1 MNIWLQIGLGLLPGA
16 LVAIILL
23 IKRRAF
29 CFSAIFSTLLLM
41 AGCGISLFFGG
52 TALMEEGGMQ
62 VQMSEKKMM
71 AFANALAEEGAYD
84 AAIEVLEQYSSE
96 YGYNDE
102 CRLLTARIAVLEGDF
117 ESAHGLYRYLCENT
131 ELISADAEEVVFVD
145 IKWNNS
151 TADLVMIDYLK
162 SVGENIEDYG
172 YTESVYEDIKESEQK
187 TIDDIRR
194 DIKNAIEDRYSIT
207 DECSD
212 CAEAVAGILEVYDD
226 VSENNYA
233 TEEES
238 EEKEKDLRRYG
249 RTFEDIE
256 SNAPE
261 YLAMECV
268 EKARIK
274 AYVISGDY
282 EQIAEKL
289 EEKASYHELMVVA
302 ELYMSGL
309 VKESD
314 FSEDYQK
321 IDNQNADMIEDKLS
335 AIYKD
340 NSDDLNKQEKK
351 AFKER
356 IEAISVQLEDPV
368 LTSVKEELTDVAKE
382 EAGTDATKVY
392 LELAKIENYFGNE
405 TSTDSY
411 LSTAIYSS
419 PECEDDSYVSAMSQI
434 ITVISNDEENDKENI
449 KNVSTYVENVLD
461 HSLTVNVESIV
472 SPQNQIPI
480 EEEEKSVD
488 FTRTTVDYVSRVK
501 SAISIGKIDAS
512 GFEKIVSTVQIDS
525 DYLTDVNEIKA
536 ALKVYDCGAE
546 ISDFTLKKINYEGS
560 NIMLVCDV
568 SGSMSGNIQDLRDAV
583 VTFITDKNANEDIA
597 VVTFDDTIVDTK
609 FFGTPD
615 DELIAF
621 AQNMQ
626 IAGGTDIFSAVTNC
640 LDGFSAEPEDNN
652 VLILMTDG
660 QDNYARDAETIYR
673 EIGNRALQKGITV
686 YTMGLGTSVDT
697 NYLSTIA
704 GSGNGEFLYVSD
716 SSSLS
721 SFYDLLHAQVYN
733 QYEIT
738 YQAKDTITMTGRTLE
753 ISMPDENLR
762 DVKTYS
768 LEGEG
773 EGETGEGLAVSNE
786 LSIQG
791 MSPRYIYKGM
801 QDTTVRLKGSGF
813 NKDSEISVKLNGNI
827 DYSVTATYVDAET
840 YELTI
845 PASVAVGKYNVEISI
860 DGKRKV
866 LENGFSVI
874 AKCGEK
880 KIVFGPYVFTASEII
895 ENDIDNRTLRG
906 NVTMNGWLHFKG
918 DVNIVG
924 DVKESYSIKVSDL
937 SGSYVQYDTAT
948 ATGFGQKIAQKGI
961 SIDLPA
967 LPYFTLYNDQQNLY
981 DYDNYAVDD
990 IEIGVWAIYSLARFK
1005 TVVVRLYP
1013 DNISLYYDNATPE
1026 LPFQDKIFG
1035 DSGKKEVLSF
1045 DLKGEVKVTDKNVGM
1060 VAEAELGT
1068 EFDKNDAKQVA
1079 FISVPVW
1086 LNGKAGLKINTLK
1099 EEYSVSASVML
1110 NFLDL
1115 EKTSTGLS
1123 AEATWKDNLELDSVS
1138 LKARKRNSI
1147 KLKTAIPL
1155 EFNDF
1160 MFGASNIHDAVAS
1173 GDWKKIKLTGGVSIT
1188 SMKVKEYLP
1197 QLEKFVGNLS
1207 ILSMPDTTA
1216 SLCLSP
1222 FQIETNAKLV
1232 FLTKIQ
1238 LAQAEVQIGNFD
1250 YTNSLLQLD
1259 NEAVKGLRAKLKTG
1273 LMWQSENEEISL
1285 DLSGSG
1291 ELNAHTRFVGAVY
1304 EGLAACDIKWWLFSA
1319 GQKKQG
1325 TYAVGFYKNHNDE
1338 LQFIFRY
1345 RSQDSDGNV
1354 KGDFYYINEKGRI
1367 KKDKSGILT

>member
-1 MNIWLQIGLGLLPGA
+1 MNVWLQIGLGLLPGA
-16 LVAIILL
+16 LVAMIIL

-29 CFSAIFSTLLLM
+29 CFGTLFSTFLLL

-52 TALMEEGGMQ
+52 TALLKDGTME

-102 CRLLTARIAVLEGDF
+102 CRLLTARIAVMEGDF
-117 ESAHGLYRYLCENT
+117 ESAHGLYHYLCENT
-131 ELISADAEEVVFVD
+131 DLISADTEEVVFVD
-145 IKWNNS
+145 MKLENS
-151 TADLVMIDYLK
+151 TADLVMIEYLK

-172 YTESVYEDIKESEQK
+172 YTESIYEDIKKSEQK
-187 TIDDIRR
+187 TIDDIKR
-194 DIKNAIEDRYSIT
+194 DIKNAIEDSYSIS

-212 CAEAVAGILEVYDD
+212 CAEAVAGILEVYED

-233 TEEES
+233 TPEES
-238 EEKEKDLRRYG
+238 EEKEKNLRRYG

-261 YLAMECV
+261 YMAMECV

-274 AYVISGDY
+274 SYVISGDF

-314 FSEDYQK
+314 FSDDYQK
-321 IDNQNADMIEDKLS
+321 IDNENADLIEDKLS
-335 AIYKD
+335 AIYKE

-356 IEAISVQLEDPV
+356 IEAINVQLKDPV
-368 LTSVKEELTDVAKE
+368 LASVKEELTDVANE

-449 KNVSTYVENVLD
+449 KNVATYVENVLD

-472 SPQNQIPI
+472 SPQNQIAV
-480 EEEEKSVD
+480 EEEDESVD

-525 DYLTDVNEIKA
+525 DYLTDVDELKA

-660 QDNYARDAETIYR
+660 QDNYARDAETIYA
-673 EIGNRALQKGITV
+673 EIGTRALQKGITV

-697 NYLSTIA
+697 NYLSIIA

-738 YQAKDTITMTGRTLE
+738 YQAQDTITMSGRTLE
-753 ISMPDENLR
+753 VVLPDENLR

-768 LEGEG
+768 LKDAADVQG
-773 EGETGEGLAVSNE
+773 GLPISNGIT
-786 LSIQG
+786 IQG
-791 MSPRYIYKGM
+791 MNPKYIYKGK
-801 QDTTVRLKGSGF
+801 QDTSVKLKGTGF
-813 NKDSEISVKLNGNI
+813 KEDSKMSVKLNGNI

-840 YELTI
+840 YTITI
-845 PASVAVGKYNVEISI
+845 PASVAVGKYNVEITI
-860 DGKRKV
+860 DGHKKV
-866 LENGFSVI
+866 LQNGFSVI

-880 KIVFGPYVFTASEII
+880 KTAFGPYVFTSAEKI
-895 ENDIDNRTLRG
+895 ENGIDNCTLRG

-918 DVNIVG
+918 DVTIVG
-924 DVKESYSIKVSDL
+924 NLENGDSVRVTDD
-937 SGSYVQYDTAT
+937 SGSYVEFDTVT
-948 ATGFGQKIAQKGI
+948 ASGFGQYLAQKGVSLDI
-961 SIDLPA
+961 PA
-967 LPYFTLYNDQQNLY
+967 LYNFTLYNDQQNLY
-981 DYDNYAVDD
+981 DYENYMVDD
-990 IEIGVWAIYSLARFK
+990 ISTGTLEIYNLLKLNSL
-1005 TVVVRLYP
+1005 VVRLYP
-1013 DNISLYYDNATPE
+1013 NSIGIHYYNGLPN
-1026 LPFQDKIFG
+1026 LPFQDKILILKSQELFEISCDGSAQITNENVGIVLNAEYEGNDDKGFNTPVKLLNAPVQFNG
-1035 DSGKKEVLSF
+1035 DVKVDINTISNEYAVGAMIKFMILDKSSPGL
-1045 DLKGEVKVTDKNVGM
+1045 GAEVKWKGNLVPDSVKLSL
-1060 VAEAELGT
+1060 ELGKALKLPT
-1068 EFDKNDAKQVA
+1068 AVPLEMNDFSFEVSDINSAVENGTWTSLKFTGA
-1079 FISVPVW
+1079 FSLTS
-1086 LNGKAGLKINTLK
+1086 LNLKTYMPK
-1099 EEYSVSASVML
+1099 
-1110 NFLDL
+1110 L
-1115 EKTSTGLS
+1115 EKYI
-1123 AEATWKDNLELDSVS
+1123 DDV
-1138 LKARKRNSI
+1138 
-1147 KLKTAIPL
+1147 
-1155 EFNDF
+1155 
-1160 MFGASNIHDAVAS
+1160 
-1173 GDWKKIKLTGGVSIT
+1173 
-1188 SMKVKEYLP
+1188 
-1197 QLEKFVGNLS
+1197 S
-1207 ILSMPDTTA
+1207 ILSMPETTA
-1216 SLCLSP
+1216 SIQISP
-1222 FQIETNAKLV
+1222 FQIETSAKLM
-1232 FLTKIQ
+1232 FLDTIQ
-1238 LAQAEVQIGNFD
+1238 LAQSEVQIGNFD
-1250 YTNSLLQLD
+1250 YTNPLLQFD
-1259 NEAVKGLRAKLKTG
+1259 NEAVKGVKAALKTG
-1273 LMWQSENEEISL
+1273 IMWESKKGQISL
-1285 DLSGSG
+1285 DLSGKG
-1291 ELNAHTRFVGAVY
+1291 ELDAHSRFVGAIY
-1304 EGLAACDIKWWLFSA
+1304 EGTAEYDIKLWLFNSED
-1319 GQKKQG
+1319 KYFG
-1325 TYAVGFYKNHNDE
+1325 TYALGFYITHEGEK
-1338 LQFIFRY
+1338 QFVFAY
-1345 RSQDSDGNV
+1345 KYLNKDGEYE
-1354 KGDFYYINEKGRI
+1354 GDFHSIGADSIWEKN
-1367 KKDKSGILT
+1367 KSGVLT

>member
-16 LVAIILL
+16 LVAINLL

-29 CFSAIFSTLLLM
+29 CFSTIFSTLLLM
-41 AGCGISLFFGG
+41 AGCGVSLFFGG
-52 TALMEEGGMQ
+52 TALMEEGGIQ

-233 TEEES
+233 TPEES

-356 IEAISVQLEDPV
+356 IEAINVQLEDPV

-525 DYLTDVNEIKA
+525 DYLTDVNEIMA
-536 ALKVYDCGAE
+536 VLKVYDCGAE

-773 EGETGEGLAVSNE
+773 EGETGEGLAVNNE

-845 PASVAVGKYNVEISI
+845 PASAAVGKYNVEISI

-880 KIVFGPYVFTASEII
+880 KIAFGPYVFTASEII

-906 NVTMNGWLHFKG
+906 NVTMNGWLHYKG
-918 DVNIVG
+918 DVTIVG
-924 DVKESYSIKVSDL
+924 DVDVDGSVRVTDH
-937 SGSYVQYDTAT
+937 SGSYVEYDTAT
-948 ATGFGQKIAQKGI
+948 ATGFGQFLAKKGVSLDI
-961 SIDLPA
+961 PSLGT
-967 LPYFTLYNDQQNLY
+967 FTLYNDQQNLY
-981 DYDNYAVDD
+981 DYDNYMVDD
-990 IEIGVWAIYSLARFK
+990 IQTNLLDIYNLVK
-1005 TVVVRLYP
+1005 LNNLVVRLYP
-1013 DNISLYYDNATPE
+1013 NSIGLYYYDGLTD
-1026 LPFQDKIFG
+1026 LPFQDKILMLKSTEMFEFSCDGSALITNENIGLVLKMEYEGNDDKGYNSPVKFLNTPVQFNG
-1035 DSGKKEVLSF
+1035 DIKVDVDTIKNEYALGIMIKFMILDASSPGL
-1045 DLKGEVKVTDKNVGM
+1045 GAEVKWKGDLIPDSAKLSL
-1060 VAEAELGT
+1060 ELNKALKLPT
-1068 EFDKNDAKQVA
+1068 AVPLEMNDFA
-1079 FISVPVW
+1079 FEVSD
-1086 LNGKAGLKINTLK
+1086 INTAVANGTWKNLK
-1099 EEYSVSASVML
+1099 FTGQFSLTSL
-1110 NFLDL
+1110 NLKTYLPKL
-1115 EKTSTGLS
+1115 EKYI
-1123 AEATWKDNLELDSVS
+1123 DDV
-1138 LKARKRNSI
+1138 
-1147 KLKTAIPL
+1147 
-1155 EFNDF
+1155 
-1160 MFGASNIHDAVAS
+1160 
-1173 GDWKKIKLTGGVSIT
+1173 
-1188 SMKVKEYLP
+1188 
-1197 QLEKFVGNLS
+1197 S
-1207 ILSMPDTTA
+1207 ILSMPETTA
-1216 SLCLSP
+1216 SIRVSP

-1232 FLTKIQ
+1232 FLDTIQ
-1238 LAQAEVQIGNFD
+1238 LAESELQIGNFD
-1250 YTNSLLQLD
+1250 YTNALLRLD
-1259 NEAVKGLRAKLKTG
+1259 NEAVKGVRGKLKRG
-1273 LMWQSENEEISL
+1273 LMWESKKGQISL
-1285 DLSGSG
+1285 DLSGAG
-1291 ELNAHTRFVGAVY
+1291 EFNAHTRFVGAVY
-1304 EGLAACDIKWWLFSA
+1304 EGLASYDIKWWFINSEN
-1319 GQKKQG
+1319 KYFG
-1325 TYAVGFYKNHNDE
+1325 TYAVGFHLTHDGEK
-1338 LQFIFRY
+1338 QFIFAY
-1345 RSQDSDGNV
+1345 KYQDEDGNYV
-1354 KGDFYYINEKGRI
+1354 GDFHSIGGSSKWKQNKNGVL
-1367 KKDKSGILT
+1367 S